1 MVYEYKLKPN
11 KSAYVNY
18 RFFKISIG
26 LFLLFAVIYSIASL
40 VLKEYLLYIVA
51 VFVLI
56 ELLNY
61 YSLNVQYRKENYI
74 FLKDKII
81 RNSGGIFSDNETELI
96 IKNITHVTMRLP
108 YIENKLLKT
117 GNVRVES
124 AGSGVSEIFLKSIDN
139 PSKMYEY
146 VEKIMQYNGFKLSKS
161 KSIQK
166 ERPSSIG
173 VFFEVFRNLVTTL
186 AILVWFFFDAE
197 LSIIG
202 FVLENSLFLYLSGFL
217 ALLAFGFLTFR
228 FLDLK
233 RRVYSIYSD
242 TITYQEGFLSK
253 NYSFIP
259 VENLSDSII
268 TQTLIDKIFGL
279 YDVKIGCQG
288 SKQEVLFKNMVNG
301 KEMESNIDKL
311 ISETKSLVGTGK
323 QQTARVAETNKSTSN
338 QAVSKPQITYKSK
351 TLPRDTD
358 FTAEYK
364 MDTKRTMVP
373 LFIALPIC
381 LILFPLMFVWIIV
394 LIQMAIKI
402 NSTKYFVKQKSI
414 EEKYNFISS
423 KNKEFTNDKIM
434 SVIFKENFID
444 KWFNTCSIH
453 FWSIGSSEDIK
464 FVNIKKSEGMHK
476 SILAKSGISAQEVI
490 YKRDSNFKVVDF
502 FKANLFLTLISAI
515 IILGSSYFALT
526 INPLIAIIPAAMV
539 VLCIFIIIYKIT
551 YYKRSN
557 FTFFKDYVYFTRGIF
572 FKDFYYVLYDN
583 IKDITT
589 VRYPFSWQGS
599 VRFNIAGEL
608 IVQEGK
614 SQMLISNHFKI
625 NYIAGI
631 DNKDELIDLVFYKRP
646 DSKQLSE
653 MERNISSYS
662 PETIRISKP
671 DLANSL
677 VGWLLIG
684 GILGLIIYQ
693 FAQEILLP
701 FILLLIILLGLVT
714 WSVKAKSFSIQNY
727 RIVAN
732 SGILYK
738 KQTSIIFSKI
748 DHINFSQGVF
758 NKVFNN
764 GNITVNTT
772 GSSSAELIIQDI
784 PDYKEFYEAL
794 KGYY

>member
-1 MVYEYKLKPN
+1 MSYEYKLKPN
-11 KSAYVNY
+11 KTAYVNY
-18 RFFKISIG
+18 SFFKISIG
-26 LFLLFAVIYSIASL
+26 LFILFAIIYSIASL

-51 VFVLI
+51 VFVFI
-56 ELLNY
+56 ELFNY
-61 YSLNVQYRKENYI
+61 YSLNVQYKKESYT

-81 RNSGGIFSDNETELI
+81 HNSGGIFSNNETELI
-96 IKNITHVTMRLP
+96 IRNITHVTMRLP

-124 AGSGVSEIFLKSIDN
+124 AGSGVSEIFMKSIDN
-139 PSKMYEY
+139 PNKMYEY
-146 VEKIMQYNGFKLSKS
+146 VEKMMQYNGFKLSKS
-161 KSIQK
+161 KLVQK

-173 VFFEVFRNLVTTL
+173 VLFEVFRNLATVL
-186 AILVWFFFDAE
+186 FLIVWLFFDIE
-197 LSIIG
+197 LGIFS
-202 FVLENSLFLYLSGFL
+202 FVLENQLFLYLSSFL
-217 ALLAFGFLTFR
+217 VLLAFGVLIFR

-259 VENLSDSII
+259 IENLSDSMI
-268 TQTLIDKIFGL
+268 TQTIIDKIFRL
-279 YDVKIGCQG
+279 YDVKISCQG
-288 SKQEVLFKNMVNG
+288 SKQEVLFKNMANG

-311 ISETKSLVGTGK
+311 ISETNSLVGTGK
-323 QQTARVAETNKSTSN
+323 QQTARVAETKKQTSN
-338 QAVSKPQITYKSK
+338 LSESKKQTVYQSK

-364 MDTKRTMVP
+364 MNTKRSIVP
-373 LFIALPIC
+373 LLIVLPVC

-394 LIQMAIKI
+394 LIQIAIKI
-402 NSTKYFVKQKSI
+402 NSTKYFVKSKSI

-434 SVIFKENFID
+434 SVIFKENFVD

-464 FVNIKKSEGMHK
+464 FVNIKKSEGIYQ
-476 SILAKSGISAQEVI
+476 SILAKSGIGAQEKI
-490 YKRDSNFKVVDF
+490 YKMDSSFKVIEL
-502 FKANLFLTLISAI
+502 FKANLLLTLIFAI
-515 IILGSSYFALT
+515 IILGSSYFAFVV
-526 INPLIAIIPAAMV
+526 NPFIAIIPIILT
-539 VLCIFIIIYKIT
+539 VLCVIIVIYKIV
-551 YYKRSN
+551 YYKNSKL
-557 FTFFKDYVYFTRGIF
+557 TFFKDYIYFTRGIF

-589 VRYPFSWQGS
+589 VKYPFSGYGS
-599 VRFNIAGEL
+599 VRFNVAGEHM
-608 IVQEGK
+608 VQEGK
-614 SQMLISNHFKI
+614 KGQMLISNNFKI
-625 NYIAGI
+625 NYILGI
-631 DNKDELIDLVFYKRP
+631 DNKDELIDLIFYKRP

-653 MERNISSYS
+653 MERNLSSYS

-677 VGWLLIG
+677 VGLIG
-684 GILGLIIYQ
+684 ISIII
-693 FAQEILLP
+693 FPL
-701 FILLLIILLGLVT
+701 ILLLPITVPMVI
-714 WSVKAKSFSIQNY
+714 WSVKVKSFSIQNY
-727 RIVAN
+727 RVVAN

-738 KQTSIIFSKI
+738 KQTSIIFNKI
-748 DHINFSQGVF
+748 DHINFSQGML
-758 NKVFNN
+758 NKMFKN

-772 GSSSAELIIQDI
+772 GSSSAELIIGDI
-784 PDYKEFYEAL
+784 PDYKEFYETL